1 MVEQMSDMVTFVR
14 NLTPAITNMAKQ
26 VDNRILILTHTTHRD
41 LLQKHLTSVKETVQK
56 FVKSSKAYILAL
68 EKKVGRAEAQEGKI
82 IFFKQKR
89 KDPG

>member
-1 MVEQMSDMVTFVR
+1 MQDMVTFVR

-68 EKKVGRAEAQEGKI
+68 EKNGA
-82 IFFKQKR
+82 
-89 KDPG
+89 